1 MTRDANKQSVK
12 RCNEYSHRWIKTAT
26 FDEYTERHSRQRIA
40 CSICGAN
47 PTAKQF
53 DQSEA
58 ILNLRDF
65 VKPGMVIYTTLRN
78 VSRSGMQRVI
88 DVHVMQNNEPRWIGY
103 MAAKAIGDRY
113 DDKRQGIVVGGCGMD
128 MGFSIAY
135 NLSRYLFPDGFGCIG
150 KGDGYATQCPS
161 NDHSNGD
168 RDYTAHVEHA
178 TGPDHICA
186 TNPESCTAPKHWH
199 SDGGYALRHK
209 WL

>member
-1 MTRDANKQSVK
+1 MTRDANKQSVE
-12 RCNEYSHRWIKTAT
+12 RCNEYSHRWIKSET
-26 FDEYTERHSRQRIA
+26 FDEYTARSDRKRIV
-40 CSICGAN
+40 CSKCGAN

-53 DQSEA
+53 DQVEA

-65 VKPGMVIYTTLRN
+65 VKPGMVVYTTLRH

-88 DVHVMQNNEPRWIGY
+88 DVHVMQDNEPRWIGY
-103 MAAKAIGDRY
+103 MAAKALGDRY

-135 NLSRYLFPDGFGCIG
+135 NLSRYLFPDFGCVG
-150 KGDGYATQCPS
+150 EGDGYATRCPS

-168 RDYTAHVEHA
+168 RDYTPHGTPAERKGADGSLCECHKE
-178 TGPDHICA
+178 
-186 TNPESCTAPKHWH
+186 HWH